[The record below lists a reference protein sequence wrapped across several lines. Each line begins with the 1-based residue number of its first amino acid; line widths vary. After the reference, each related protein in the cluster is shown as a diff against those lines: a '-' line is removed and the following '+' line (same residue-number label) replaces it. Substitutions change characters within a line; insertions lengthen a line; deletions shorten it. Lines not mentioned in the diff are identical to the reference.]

1 MQEETKAK
9 KEKNTVKFSIKY
21 RVLLLVLGTIA
32 IMAALILAYIIP
44 MAKKIQKSSVENSM
58 LELAKLGARSI
69 DIEYKSKQNVSTQD
83 LEELLKDVQI
93 EGISSCYAYVVN
105 TDNIQVYHK
114 RPGKTGTLVINEIIK
129 QLNADIKNNKS
140 YQHSAIIS
148 YVDENGISKYAAYA
162 VSDTTKWVTVVAGY
176 EKDAMQNINM
186 IQTNSIA
193 VLVVLVIVIMVIGY
207 VLSLKITKP
216 IATMTDTIKDI
227 AAFNFTK
234 SDKLSML
241 QHRSDETGEMARQIF
256 NMEENLQQIVTS
268 IKEMSVQMSQNAV
281 NLVKVTETINQASED
296 NSATSEE
303 LAASMEE
310 TSATATTVDSN
321 IGSILSNTEVID
333 KESQNGVAM
342 ANEIN
347 SRAMNMNRNAVDS
360 SNKTMD
366 IYNDVKVKTKQAI
379 EQSKAVDKVNVLA
392 AAIQEIADQTSLLS
406 LNASIEAARAGE
418 AGKGFAVVAGEI
430 GQLASQSTSTVTSIM
445 KIVNEVNAAVQN
457 MEICMSETLEFLE
470 TEVIADYKNFIDVS
484 EQYKLDAENVDISM
498 NKIYEMANALKKSSE
513 EIVSS
518 VSGITET
525 IGQAA
530 IAVNDV
536 AEKTMQV
543 VTLSDD
549 VMKVVNVTNEDSA
562 TLSKIADKFILKI
575 QSSEIP

>member
-93 EGISSCYAYVVN
+93 EGISSCYTYVVN

-268 IKEMSVQMSQNAV
+268 IKKMSVQMSQNAV

-333 KESQNGVAM
+333 KESKNGVAM

-379 EQSKAVDKVNVLA
+379 EQSKAVGKVNELA

-445 KIVNEVNAAVQN
+445 KIVHEVNAAVQN

-484 EQYKLDAENVDISM
+484 EQYKLDAENVDVSM

-513 EIVSS
+513 EIVLS

-562 TLSKIADKFILKI
+562 TLSKIADKFIL
-575 QSSEIP
+575 

>member
-93 EGISSCYAYVVN
+93 EGISSCYTYVVN

-176 EKDAMQNINM
+176 EKEAMQNINM
-186 IQTNSIA
+186 IQTSSIA
-193 VLVVLVIVIMVIGY
+193 VLVILVVVIMVIGY

-216 IATMTDTIKDI
+216 ITTMTDTIKDI
-227 AAFNFTK
+227 AALNFTK
-234 SDKLSML
+234 SDKLSTL

-379 EQSKAVDKVNVLA
+379 EQSKAVGKVNELA

-445 KIVNEVNAAVQN
+445 KIVHEVNAAVQN

-484 EQYKLDAENVDISM
+484 EQYKLDAENVDVSM

-513 EIVSS
+513 EIVLS

-536 AEKTMQV
+536 TEKTMQV

-562 TLSKIADKFILKI
+562 TLSKIADKFIL
-575 QSSEIP
+575 

>member
-21 RVLLLVLGTIA
+21 RVLLLVFGTIA

-44 MAKKIQKSSVENSM
+44 MAKKIQKSSFENSM

-69 DIEYKSKQNVSTQD
+69 DIEYKAKQNVSTQD

-216 IATMTDTIKDI
+216 ITTMTDTIKDI
-227 AAFNFTK
+227 AALNFTK
-234 SDKLSML
+234 SDKLSTL

-333 KESQNGVAM
+333 KESKNGVAM

-379 EQSKAVDKVNVLA
+379 EQSKAVGKVNELA

-445 KIVNEVNAAVQN
+445 KIVHEVNAAVQN

-484 EQYKLDAENVDISM
+484 EQYKLDAENVDVSM

-513 EIVSS
+513 EIVLS

-549 VMKVVNVTNEDSA
+549 VMKVVNVTNEDSE
-562 TLSKIADKFILKI
+562 TLSKIADKFIL
-575 QSSEIP
+575 

>member
-176 EKDAMQNINM
+176 EKEAMQNINM
-186 IQTNSIA
+186 IQTSSIA
-193 VLVVLVIVIMVIGY
+193 VLVILVVVIMVIGY

-216 IATMTDTIKDI
+216 ITTMTDTIKDI
-227 AAFNFTK
+227 AALNFTK
-234 SDKLSML
+234 SDKLSTL

-347 SRAMNMNRNAVDS
+347 SKAMNMNRNAVDS

-379 EQSKAVDKVNVLA
+379 EQSKAVGKVNELA

-445 KIVNEVNAAVQN
+445 KIVHEVNAAVQN

-484 EQYKLDAENVDISM
+484 EQYKLDAENVDVSM

-513 EIVSS
+513 EIVLS

-562 TLSKIADKFILKI
+562 TLSKIADKFIL
-575 QSSEIP
+575 

>member
-93 EGISSCYAYVVN
+93 EGISSCYTYVVN

-227 AAFNFTK
+227 AALNFTK

-445 KIVNEVNAAVQN
+445 KIVNEVNAAVHN

-484 EQYKLDAENVDISM
+484 EQYKLDAENVDVSM

-562 TLSKIADKFILKI
+562 TLSKIADKFIL
-575 QSSEIP
+575 

>member
-21 RVLLLVLGTIA
+21 RVLLLVFGTIA

-44 MAKKIQKSSVENSM
+44 MAKKIQKSSFENSM
-58 LELAKLGARSI
+58 LELAKFGARSI
-69 DIEYKSKQNVSTQD
+69 DIEYKAKQNVSTQD

-93 EGISSCYAYVVN
+93 EGISSCYTYVVN

-114 RPGKTGTLVINEIIK
+114 RPEKIGTLVINEIIK

-176 EKDAMQNINM
+176 EKEAMQNINM
-186 IQTNSIA
+186 IQTSSIA
-193 VLVVLVIVIMVIGY
+193 VLVILVVVIMVIGY

-216 IATMTDTIKDI
+216 ITTMTDTIKDI
-227 AAFNFTK
+227 AALNFTK
-234 SDKLSML
+234 SDKLSTF

-268 IKEMSVQMSQNAV
+268 IKKMSVQMSQNAV

-379 EQSKAVDKVNVLA
+379 EQSKAVGKVNELA

-445 KIVNEVNAAVQN
+445 KIVHEVNAAVQN

-484 EQYKLDAENVDISM
+484 EQYKLDAENVDVSM

-513 EIVSS
+513 EIVLS

-562 TLSKIADKFILKI
+562 SLSKIADKFIL
-575 QSSEIP
+575 

>member
-129 QLNADIKNNKS
+129 QLNSDIKNNKS

-562 TLSKIADKFILKI
+562 TLSKIADKFIL
-575 QSSEIP
+575 

>member
-1 MQEETKAK
+1 M
-9 KEKNTVKFSIKY
+9 
-21 RVLLLVLGTIA
+21 LGTIA

-93 EGISSCYAYVVN
+93 EGISSCYTYVVN

-562 TLSKIADKFILKI
+562 TLSKIADKFIL
-575 QSSEIP
+575 

>member
-366 IYNDVKVKTKQAI
+366 IYNDVKVKTKPDSNKHLRAH
-379 EQSKAVDKVNVLA
+379 ETVL
-392 AAIQEIADQTSLLS
+392 DLVCRLL
-406 LNASIEAARAGE
+406 
-418 AGKGFAVVAGEI
+418 
-430 GQLASQSTSTVTSIM
+430 
-445 KIVNEVNAAVQN
+445 
-457 MEICMSETLEFLE
+457 LE
-470 TEVIADYKNFIDVS
+470 KNNNS
-484 EQYKLDAENVDISM
+484 HH
-498 NKIYEMANALKKSSE
+498 
-513 EIVSS
+513 
-518 VSGITET
+518 T
-525 IGQAA
+525 
-530 IAVNDV
+530 
-536 AEKTMQV
+536 
-543 VTLSDD
+543 
-549 VMKVVNVTNEDSA
+549 
-562 TLSKIADKFILKI
+562 
-575 QSSEIP
+575 

>member
-69 DIEYKSKQNVSTQD
+69 DSEYKSKQNVSTQD

-93 EGISSCYAYVVN
+93 EGISSCYTYVVN

-562 TLSKIADKFILKI
+562 TLSKIADKFIL
-575 QSSEIP
+575 

>member
-83 LEELLKDVQI
+83 LEELLKDVHI

-241 QHRSDETGEMARQIF
+241 QQRSDETGEMARQIF

-562 TLSKIADKFILKI
+562 TLSKIADKFIL
-575 QSSEIP
+575 

>member
-176 EKDAMQNINM
+176 EKEAMQNINM
-186 IQTNSIA
+186 IQTSSIA
-193 VLVVLVIVIMVIGY
+193 VLVILVVVIMVIGY

-216 IATMTDTIKDI
+216 ITTMTDTIKDI
-227 AAFNFTK
+227 AALNFTK
-234 SDKLSML
+234 SDKLSTL

-379 EQSKAVDKVNVLA
+379 EQSKAVGKVNELA

-445 KIVNEVNAAVQN
+445 KIVHEVNAAVQN

-484 EQYKLDAENVDISM
+484 EQYKLDAENVDVSM

-513 EIVSS
+513 EIVLS

-562 TLSKIADKFILKI
+562 TLSKIADKFIL
-575 QSSEIP
+575 

>member
-1 MQEETKAK
+1 MREETKAK

-21 RVLLLVLGTIA
+21 RVLLLVFGTIA

-44 MAKKIQKSSVENSM
+44 MAKKIQKSSFENSM

-69 DIEYKSKQNVSTQD
+69 DIEYKAKQNVSTQD

-93 EGISSCYAYVVN
+93 EGISSCYTYVVN

-114 RPGKTGTLVINEIIK
+114 RPEKIGTLVINEIIK

-176 EKDAMQNINM
+176 EKEAMQNINM
-186 IQTNSIA
+186 IQTSSIA
-193 VLVVLVIVIMVIGY
+193 VLVILVVVIMVIGY

-216 IATMTDTIKDI
+216 ITTMTDTIKDI
-227 AAFNFTK
+227 AALNFTK
-234 SDKLSML
+234 SDKLSTL
-241 QHRSDETGEMARQIF
+241 QHRSDETGEMARQIL

-268 IKEMSVQMSQNAV
+268 IKEMSVQMSQNAA

-379 EQSKAVDKVNVLA
+379 EQSKAVGKVNELA

-445 KIVNEVNAAVQN
+445 KIVHEVNAAVQN

-484 EQYKLDAENVDISM
+484 EQYKLDAENVDVSM

-513 EIVSS
+513 EIVLS

-562 TLSKIADKFILKI
+562 TLSKIADKFIL
-575 QSSEIP
+575 

>member
-21 RVLLLVLGTIA
+21 RVLLLVFGTIA

-44 MAKKIQKSSVENSM
+44 MAKKIQKSSFENSM

-176 EKDAMQNINM
+176 EKEAMQNINM

-216 IATMTDTIKDI
+216 ITTMTDTIKDI
-227 AAFNFTK
+227 AALNFTK
-234 SDKLSML
+234 SDKLSTL

-333 KESQNGVAM
+333 KESKNGVAM

-366 IYNDVKVKTKQAI
+366 IYNDVKIKTKQAI
-379 EQSKAVDKVNVLA
+379 EQSKAVGKVNELA

-445 KIVNEVNAAVQN
+445 KIVHEVNAAVQN

-484 EQYKLDAENVDISM
+484 EQYKLDAENVDVSM

-513 EIVSS
+513 EIVLS

-562 TLSKIADKFILKI
+562 TLSKIADKFIL
-575 QSSEIP
+575 

>member
-93 EGISSCYAYVVN
+93 EGISSCYTYVVN

-176 EKDAMQNINM
+176 EKEAMQNINM
-186 IQTNSIA
+186 IQTSSIA
-193 VLVVLVIVIMVIGY
+193 VLVILVVVIMVIGY

-216 IATMTDTIKDI
+216 ITTMTDTIKDI
-227 AAFNFTK
+227 AALNFTK
-234 SDKLSML
+234 SDKLSTL

-333 KESQNGVAM
+333 KESKNGVAM

-379 EQSKAVDKVNVLA
+379 EQSKAVGKVNELA

-445 KIVNEVNAAVQN
+445 KIVHEVNAAVQN

-484 EQYKLDAENVDISM
+484 EQYKLDAENVDVSM

-513 EIVSS
+513 EIVLS

-562 TLSKIADKFILKI
+562 TLSKIADKFIL
-575 QSSEIP
+575 

>member
-176 EKDAMQNINM
+176 EKEAMQNINM
-186 IQTNSIA
+186 IQTSSIA
-193 VLVVLVIVIMVIGY
+193 VLVILVVVIMVIGY

-216 IATMTDTIKDI
+216 ITTMTDTIKDI
-227 AAFNFTK
+227 AALNFTK
-234 SDKLSML
+234 SDKLSTL

-333 KESQNGVAM
+333 KESKNGVAM

-379 EQSKAVDKVNVLA
+379 EQSKAVGKVNELA
-392 AAIQEIADQTSLLS
+392 AAIQEIADKTSLLS

-445 KIVNEVNAAVQN
+445 KIVHEVNAAVQN

-484 EQYKLDAENVDISM
+484 EQYKLDAENVDVSM

-513 EIVSS
+513 EIVLS

-562 TLSKIADKFILKI
+562 TLSKIADKFIL
-575 QSSEIP
+575 

>member
-93 EGISSCYAYVVN
+93 EGISSCYTYVVN

-379 EQSKAVDKVNVLA
+379 EQSKAVGKVNELA

-445 KIVNEVNAAVQN
+445 KIVHEVNAAVQN

-484 EQYKLDAENVDISM
+484 EQYKLDAENVDVSM

-513 EIVSS
+513 EIVLS

-562 TLSKIADKFILKI
+562 TLSKIADKFIL
-575 QSSEIP
+575 

>member
-9 KEKNTVKFSIKY
+9 KEKNKVKFSIKY
-21 RVLLLVLGTIA
+21 RVLLLVLGTIV

-93 EGISSCYAYVVN
+93 EGISSCYTYVVN

-562 TLSKIADKFILKI
+562 TLSKIADKFIL
-575 QSSEIP
+575 

>member
-268 IKEMSVQMSQNAV
+268 IKEISVQMSQNAV

-562 TLSKIADKFILKI
+562 TLSKIADKFIL
-575 QSSEIP
+575 

>member
-21 RVLLLVLGTIA
+21 RVLLLVFGTIA

-176 EKDAMQNINM
+176 EKEAMQNINM
-186 IQTNSIA
+186 IQTSSIA
-193 VLVVLVIVIMVIGY
+193 VLVILVVVIMVIGY

-216 IATMTDTIKDI
+216 ITTMTDTIKDI
-227 AAFNFTK
+227 AALNFTK
-234 SDKLSML
+234 SDKLSTL

-379 EQSKAVDKVNVLA
+379 EQSKAVGKVNELA

-445 KIVNEVNAAVQN
+445 KIVHEVNAAVQN

-484 EQYKLDAENVDISM
+484 EQYKLDAENVDVSM

-513 EIVSS
+513 EIVLS

-525 IGQAA
+525 IGQAT

-562 TLSKIADKFILKI
+562 TLSKIADKFIL
-575 QSSEIP
+575 

>member
-83 LEELLKDVQI
+83 LEELLKDVHI

-241 QHRSDETGEMARQIF
+241 QQRSDETGEMARQIF

-470 TEVIADYKNFIDVS
+470 TEVIADYKNFIDLS

-562 TLSKIADKFILKI
+562 TLSKIADKFIL
-575 QSSEIP
+575 

>member
-21 RVLLLVLGTIA
+21 RVLLLVFGTIA

-176 EKDAMQNINM
+176 EKEAMQNINM
-186 IQTNSIA
+186 IQTSSIA
-193 VLVVLVIVIMVIGY
+193 VLFILVVVIMVIGY

-216 IATMTDTIKDI
+216 ITTMTDTIKDI
-227 AAFNFTK
+227 AALNFTK
-234 SDKLSML
+234 SDKLSTL

-379 EQSKAVDKVNVLA
+379 EQSKAVGKVNELA

-445 KIVNEVNAAVQN
+445 KIVHEVNAAVQN

-484 EQYKLDAENVDISM
+484 EQYKLDAENVDVSM

-513 EIVSS
+513 EIVLS

-562 TLSKIADKFILKI
+562 TLSKIADKFIL
-575 QSSEIP
+575 

>member
-21 RVLLLVLGTIA
+21 RVLLLVFGTIA

-44 MAKKIQKSSVENSM
+44 MAKKIQKSSFENSM

-176 EKDAMQNINM
+176 EKEAMQNINM
-186 IQTNSIA
+186 IQTSSIA
-193 VLVVLVIVIMVIGY
+193 VLVILVVVIMVIGY

-216 IATMTDTIKDI
+216 ITTMTDTIKDI
-227 AAFNFTK
+227 AALNFTK
-234 SDKLSML
+234 SDKLSTL

-333 KESQNGVAM
+333 KESKNGVAM

-379 EQSKAVDKVNVLA
+379 EQSKAVGKVNELA

-445 KIVNEVNAAVQN
+445 KIVHEVNAAVQN

-484 EQYKLDAENVDISM
+484 EQYKLDAENVDVSM

-513 EIVSS
+513 EIVLS

-562 TLSKIADKFILKI
+562 ALSKIADKFIL
-575 QSSEIP
+575 

>member
-93 EGISSCYAYVVN
+93 EGISSCYTYVVN

-114 RPGKTGTLVINEIIK
+114 RPEKIGTLVINEIIK

-281 NLVKVTETINQASED
+281 NLVKVTETINQTSED

-310 TSATATTVDSN
+310 TSATATTVNSN

-445 KIVNEVNAAVQN
+445 KIVHEVNTAVQN

-562 TLSKIADKFILKI
+562 TLSKIADKFIL
-575 QSSEIP
+575 

>member
-562 TLSKIADKFILKI
+562 TLSKIADKFIL
-575 QSSEIP
+575 

>member
-93 EGISSCYAYVVN
+93 EGISSCYTYVVN

-114 RPGKTGTLVINEIIK
+114 RPEKIGTLVINEIIK

-281 NLVKVTETINQASED
+281 NLVKVTETINQTSED

-445 KIVNEVNAAVQN
+445 KIVHEVNTAVQN

-562 TLSKIADKFILKI
+562 TLSKIADKFIL
-575 QSSEIP
+575 

>member
-549 VMKVVNVTNEDSA
+549 VMKVVNVTNEDFCN
-562 TLSKIADKFILKI
+562 T
-575 QSSEIP
+575 

>member
-281 NLVKVTETINQASED
+281 NLVKVTDTINQASED

-321 IGSILSNTEVID
+321 IGLILSNTEVID

-379 EQSKAVDKVNVLA
+379 EQSKAVGKVNVLA

-430 GQLASQSTSTVTSIM
+430 GHLASQSTSTVTSIM

-562 TLSKIADKFILKI
+562 TLSKIADKFIL
-575 QSSEIP
+575 

>member
-93 EGISSCYAYVVN
+93 EGISSCYTYVVN

-186 IQTNSIA
+186 IQNNSIA

-562 TLSKIADKFILKI
+562 TLSKIADKFIL
-575 QSSEIP
+575 

>member
-21 RVLLLVLGTIA
+21 RVLLLVFGTIA

-69 DIEYKSKQNVSTQD
+69 DIEYKAKQNVSTQD

-93 EGISSCYAYVVN
+93 EGISSCYTYVVN

-114 RPGKTGTLVINEIIK
+114 RPEKIGTLVINEIIK

-162 VSDTTKWVTVVAGY
+162 VSDTTKWVTVVACY
-176 EKDAMQNINM
+176 EKEAMQNINM
-186 IQTNSIA
+186 IQTSSIA
-193 VLVVLVIVIMVIGY
+193 VLVILVVVIMVIGY

-216 IATMTDTIKDI
+216 ITTMTDTIKDI
-227 AAFNFTK
+227 AALNFTK
-234 SDKLSML
+234 SDKLSTF

-333 KESQNGVAM
+333 KESKNGVAM

-379 EQSKAVDKVNVLA
+379 EQSKAVGKVNELA

-445 KIVNEVNAAVQN
+445 KIVHEVNAAVQN

-484 EQYKLDAENVDISM
+484 EQYKLDAENVDVSM

-513 EIVSS
+513 EIVLS

-562 TLSKIADKFILKI
+562 TLSKIADKFIL
-575 QSSEIP
+575 

>member
-9 KEKNTVKFSIKY
+9 KTVKFSIKY

-32 IMAALILAYIIP
+32 IMASLILAYIIP

-69 DIEYKSKQNVSTQD
+69 DIEYKAKQNVSTQA

-93 EGISSCYAYVVN
+93 EGISSCYTYVVN

-114 RPGKTGTLVINEIIK
+114 RPEKIGTLVINKIIK
-129 QLNADIKNNKS
+129 QLNADIKNNQS

-176 EKDAMQNINM
+176 EKEAMQNINT
-186 IQTNSIA
+186 IQTSSIA
-193 VLVVLVIVIMVIGY
+193 VLVILVVVIMVIGY

-216 IATMTDTIKDI
+216 ITTMTDTIKDI
-227 AAFNFTK
+227 AALNFTK
-234 SDKLSML
+234 SDKLSTL
-241 QHRSDETGEMARQIF
+241 QHRIDETGEMARQIF

-268 IKEMSVQMSQNAV
+268 IKGMSVQMSQNAV

-321 IGSILSNTEVID
+321 IGLILSNTEVID

-379 EQSKAVDKVNVLA
+379 EQSKAVGKVNVLA

-484 EQYKLDAENVDISM
+484 EQYKLDAENVDVSM

-549 VMKVVNVTNEDSA
+549 VMKVVNVTNEDAA
-562 TLSKIADKFILKI
+562 TLSKIADKFIL
-575 QSSEIP
+575 

>member
-93 EGISSCYAYVVN
+93 EGISSCYTYVVN

-457 MEICMSETLEFLE
+457 MEIYMSETLEFLE

-562 TLSKIADKFILKI
+562 TLSKIADKFIL
-575 QSSEIP
+575 

>member
-69 DIEYKSKQNVSTQD
+69 DIAYKSKQNVSTQD

-93 EGISSCYAYVVN
+93 EGISSCYTYVVN

-562 TLSKIADKFILKI
+562 TLSKIADKFIL
-575 QSSEIP
+575 

>member
-83 LEELLKDVQI
+83 LEELLKDVHI

-241 QHRSDETGEMARQIF
+241 QQRSDETGEMARQIF

-536 AEKTMQV
+536 AEKDNAGCYVIRRCYEGCQRY
-543 VTLSDD
+543 
-549 VMKVVNVTNEDSA
+549 E
-562 TLSKIADKFILKI
+562 
-575 QSSEIP
+575 

>member
-93 EGISSCYAYVVN
+93 EGISSCYTYVVN

-256 NMEENLQQIVTS
+256 NMEENLQQIITS

-445 KIVNEVNAAVQN
+445 KIVHEVNAAVQN

-484 EQYKLDAENVDISM
+484 EQYKLDAENVDVSM

-513 EIVSS
+513 EIVLS

-562 TLSKIADKFILKI
+562 TLSKIADKFIL
-575 QSSEIP
+575 

>member
-9 KEKNTVKFSIKY
+9 KEKNTVQFSIKY

-44 MAKKIQKSSVENSM
+44 MAKKIQKSSFENSM

-69 DIEYKSKQNVSTQD
+69 DIEYKAKQNVSTQD

-93 EGISSCYAYVVN
+93 EGISSSYTYVVN

-114 RPGKTGTLVINEIIK
+114 RPEKIGTLVINEIIK

-176 EKDAMQNINM
+176 EKEAMQNINM
-186 IQTNSIA
+186 IQTSSIA
-193 VLVVLVIVIMVIGY
+193 VLVILVVVIMVIGY

-216 IATMTDTIKDI
+216 ITTMTDTIKDI
-227 AAFNFTK
+227 AALNFTK
-234 SDKLSML
+234 SDKLSTL

-321 IGSILSNTEVID
+321 IGLILSNTEVID

-379 EQSKAVDKVNVLA
+379 EQSKAVGKVNVLA

-445 KIVNEVNAAVQN
+445 KIVNEVNAAVHN

-484 EQYKLDAENVDISM
+484 EQYKLDAENVDVSM

-562 TLSKIADKFILKI
+562 TLSKIADKFIL
-575 QSSEIP
+575 

>member
-93 EGISSCYAYVVN
+93 EGISSCYTYVVN

-418 AGKGFAVVAGEI
+418 AGKRFAVVAGEI

-562 TLSKIADKFILKI
+562 TLSKIADKFIL
-575 QSSEIP
+575 